1 MEDLQSVGMPAAQ
14 ARKFLSLSPTAQWPP
29 PTDSPASSGA
39 DAASGGPAGIVRTVV
54 AEEVE
59 PVFGIAAPYVDEVT
73 KQNKGG
79 KTSVPEPS
87 APPATITAV
96 AVGAG
101 GVGEAKEGDDEKNA
115 AGTMLRSSAPPV
127 VRGLREVS
135 KAKRSDKQ
143 RANTPPRGARPADK
157 KVAKLLFLLDVT
169 GSMGYAINDVKSRIK
184 DIVNKAEQQVL

>member
-1 MEDLQSVGMPAAQ
+1 
-14 ARKFLSLSPTAQWPP
+14 
-29 PTDSPASSGA
+29 
-39 DAASGGPAGIVRTVV
+39 
-54 AEEVE
+54 
-59 PVFGIAAPYVDEVT
+59 
-73 KQNKGG
+73 
-79 KTSVPEPS
+79 
-87 APPATITAV
+87 
-96 AVGAG
+96 
-101 GVGEAKEGDDEKNA
+101 
-115 AGTMLRSSAPPV
+115 MLRSSAPPV

>member
-1 MEDLQSVGMPAAQ
+1 MGMPAAQ

-101 GVGEAKEGDDEKNA
+101 GVGEAKEGDDEKSA
-115 AGTMLRSSAPPV
+115 AGTMLRSSVLFTIIGIPSVGWSSSSSKCCSP
-127 VRGLREVS
+127 RRDEEVS
-135 KAKRSDKQ
+135 
-143 RANTPPRGARPADK
+143 GASTRP
-157 KVAKLLFLLDVT
+157 
-169 GSMGYAINDVKSRIK
+169 
-184 DIVNKAEQQVL
+184 